1 MRLLVTSYLHSGS
14 RKEIGNEGR
23 GKTSRPAPSPSHGPL
38 SPAKCGLLKSHGL
51 QNRPSA
57 YRGRSIGTTAIPLP
71 LPSAGPQMLFPHP
84 PSWGLVLHPGSKQ
97 KGKGCDFGFSQ
108 QSSPSLT
115 GTRPPFKI
123 PELQPSLRFTGSLRS
138 VGIRRLVWSLL
149 LDKMKAHKHGDCG
162 VVYLLSDP
170 GTGNWSDV
178 LKAQATV
185 LLCTTTLISWRT
197 SLSCPWD

>member
-1 MRLLVTSYLHSGS
+1 
-14 RKEIGNEGR
+14 
-23 GKTSRPAPSPSHGPL
+23 
-38 SPAKCGLLKSHGL
+38 
-51 QNRPSA
+51 
-57 YRGRSIGTTAIPLP
+57 
-71 LPSAGPQMLFPHP
+71 MLFPHP
-84 PSWGLVLHPGSKQ
+84 PSWGLVLHPGPRQ

-115 GTRPPFKI
+115 GPRPPFNI

-178 LKAQATV
+178 LKAQVTV
-185 LLCTTTLISWRT
+185 LLCTHHTDLMEDQPFMSLGLMSFVEPAKGQT
-197 SLSCPWD
+197 SNTQL